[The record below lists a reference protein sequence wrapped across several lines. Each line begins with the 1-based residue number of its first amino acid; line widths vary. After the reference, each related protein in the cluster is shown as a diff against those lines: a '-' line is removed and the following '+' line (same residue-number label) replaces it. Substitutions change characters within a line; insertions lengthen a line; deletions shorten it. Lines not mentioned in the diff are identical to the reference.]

1 MVVSQ
6 LSYGRRTVNVRMSS
20 SRPSVVRVVSSL
32 VTMQSCMLAGMDVIS
47 SAKVAVARSYRL
59 GGFLEVSEF
68 VLRS

>member
-1 MVVSQ
+1 MVVAQ

-32 VTMQSCMLAGMDVIS
+32 TMQSCMLAGMDVIS

-59 GGFLEVSEF
+59 IGFLEVSEF

>member
-1 MVVSQ
+1 MVVAQ

-20 SRPSVVRVVSSL
+20 SRPSVVCVVSSL
-32 VTMQSCMLAGMDVIS
+32 TMQSCMLAGMDVIS